1 MTNQDIQND
10 IELMKKIVERLK
22 KEKSQKEDWINSEKR
37 EKKEQYQDIE
47 MINIWTEQATE
58 MALEIDVLEN
68 TIKSLEAELKA
79 KAQR

>member
-10 IELMKKIVERLK
+10 IELMKKIVKRLK

>member
-22 KEKSQKEDWINSEKR
+22 KEKSQKEDWINTEKR

-79 KAQR
+79 EAQR

>member
-79 KAQR
+79 EAQR

>member
-1 MTNQDIQND
+1 MNNQDIQND

-79 KAQR
+79 EAQR

>member
-68 TIKSLEAELKA
+68 TIKSLEAELKTE
-79 KAQR
+79 AQK

>member
-22 KEKSQKEDWINSEKR
+22 KEKSQKEDWINTEKR

-79 KAQR
+79 EAQK

>member
-58 MALEIDVLEN
+58 IALEIDVLEN

-79 KAQR
+79 EAQK